1 MRSSNRMKPGQARNY
16 IKTLRHLLDF
26 AVAEGFRAD
35 NPARGFKLPKMK
47 SKNRRAWTNAEI
59 EQYERTHP
67 IGSKARLAFAL
78 GLYTIQRAGD
88 VTRMGRQHVR
98 NGELMVEQ
106 QKTGARLWLPILPE
120 LQIVLDAAPSEHMT
134 FLVTRT
140 GRPYARVDFS
150 MQFRAWCNEAG
161 LPTDCV
167 FHGLRTTGCTRLAD
181 AGCSAHEIAA
191 WSGHMSL
198 REVERYTRAANQ
210 RRLARSAIN
219 KQGTAT
225 G

>member
-1 MRSSNRMKPGQARNY
+1 MKPGQARNY
-16 IKTLRHLLDF
+16 LKALRHLLDF

-47 SKNRRAWTNAEI
+47 SKGRRPWTVEEI

-120 LQIVLDAAPSEHMT
+120 LQTILDATPNEQMT

-161 LPTDCV
+161 LPADCV
-167 FHGLRTTGCTRLAD
+167 FHGLRATGCTRLAD
-181 AGCSAHEIAA
+181 ADCSAHEIAA
-191 WSGHMSL
+191 WSGHISL

-210 RRLARSAIN
+210 RRLARSAITR
-219 KQGTAT
+219 KTEQRTVG